1 MAKSDHI
8 SPKDV
13 FLDIWTVATL
23 YVSAGFLI
31 SLLFDFVNYYLP
43 DAANPYF
50 SADSLRWSVAILL
63 TIFPTH
69 VIAQWLL
76 QKEYSKEPAKRERRL
91 HKWLLYL
98 TLFLAAAA
106 IVGDL
111 ATLIYN
117 FLGGE
122 LSARFILK
130 VLSVALVAGG
140 ILSYYILDLRRE
152 GVKLSSAS
160 IWLVRVIIV
169 FVAVAVI
176 GAFFVAGSPFRQ
188 RDVKI
193 DEQRINHLQTIQNE
207 IVYNYWQ
214 NKRELPPSLGALRN
228 DITGFAPPVDPE
240 TSSPY
245 EYLKTGDLSF
255 ELCGVFTT
263 SNLNDPKARF
273 VPEAFPYGKSPENWQ
288 HASGRVCFNRT
299 IDPALYPKTQV
310 VVPPGTPLDEP
321 VPVKSAQ

>member
-1 MAKSDHI
+1 MAKSDHV

-50 SADSLRWSVAILL
+50 SANSLRWSVAILL

-76 QKEYSKEPAKRERRL
+76 QKEYQKEPAKRERRL

-98 TLFLAAAA
+98 TLFLAAIA
-106 IVGDL
+106 IVVDL

-152 GVKLSSAS
+152 GVKLSSGS
-160 IWLVRVIIV
+160 LWLVRGLVA
-169 FVAVAVI
+169 FVGVAVI

-188 RDVKI
+188 REVKI
-193 DEQRINHLQTIQNE
+193 DEQRLGHLQMIQNE

-214 NKRELPPSLGALRN
+214 NKRELPPSLEALRN
-228 DITGFAPPVDPE
+228 NITGFAAPVDPE
-240 TSSPY
+240 TKSPY

-263 SNLNDPKARF
+263 SNLNDPKAVF
-273 VPEAFPYGKSPENWQ
+273 SQPAFPYGASPDNWQ
-288 HASGRVCFNRT
+288 HASGRVCFVRT
-299 IDPALYPKTQV
+299 IDPSLYPKTPAGI
-310 VVPPGTPLDEP
+310 PPGAPAP
-321 VPVKSAQ
+321 VPVKPAQ

>member
-1 MAKSDHI
+1 MAKSDHV

-13 FLDIWTVATL
+13 FLDIWTVASL

-76 QKEYSKEPAKRERRL
+76 QKEYARQPAKRERRL

-98 TLFLAAAA
+98 TLFLAAVA
-106 IVGDL
+106 IVADL

-140 ILSYYILDLRRE
+140 ILCYYILDIRRKAVE
-152 GVKLSSAS
+152 LSSGS
-160 IWLVRVIIV
+160 ITLVRVLITLVGI
-169 FVAVAVI
+169 AVI

-193 DEQRINHLQTIQNE
+193 DEQRIGHLQMIQNE

-214 NKRELPPSLGALRN
+214 NKRELPPSLDALRN
-228 DITGFAPPVDPE
+228 DISGFAPSVDPE
-240 TSSPY
+240 TKQPY
-245 EYLKTGDLSF
+245 EYQKTGDLSF
-255 ELCGVFTT
+255 ELCGIFAT
-263 SNLNDPKARF
+263 SNLNDKTYYEQNF
-273 VPEAFPYGKSPENWQ
+273 ENWQ
-288 HASGRVCFNRT
+288 HNAGRVCFNRT
-299 IDPALYPKTQV
+299 IDPSLYPYPKLPVGVPQAAPT
-310 VVPPGTPLDEP
+310 PPGASAPP
-321 VPVKSAQ
+321 VPVKPAQ